1 MSRAALL
8 LLADARFPTGA
19 HAHSGGIEAAHAAG
33 DVHDL
38 DSLSWFIAG
47 RLATT
52 ALVDAAFTAAA
63 TATTS
68 FSVGIWSPERPDS
81 YREWSRLDAELAAR
95 MPAPRLRSVSRTL
108 GRQLL
113 RAGERAWPS
122 PVYAALRAAIPA
134 DPLQPIALGV
144 VAAAAGLGPEAAALC
159 ALHHQIG
166 TWTTAAVR
174 LLGLHPFAVHALAA
188 RLAPAIES
196 LAADA
201 AALAASDPADLP
213 STSSPLGDILAE
225 HHATWEVRLFAS

>member
-1 MSRAALL
+1 MARAALL

-19 HAHSGGIEAAHAAG
+19 HAHSGGIEAAHATG

-38 DSLSWFIAG
+38 DSLAWFIAG

-52 ALVDAAFTAAA
+52 ALVDATFTAAA
-63 TATTS
+63 TS
-68 FSVGIWSPERPDS
+68 FSG
-81 YREWSRLDAELAAR
+81 EWMELDAELAAR
-95 MPAPRLRSVSRTL
+95 IPSPRLRAVSRTL

-113 RAGERAWPS
+113 RAGARAWPS
-122 PVYAALRAAIPA
+122 SVYASLREDTVH
-134 DPLQPIALGV
+134 DPFQPIALGA
-144 VAAAAGLGPEAAALC
+144 VAFAAGLSSEEAALC

-174 LLGLHPFAVHALAA
+174 LLGLDPFAVHALAA

-196 LAADA
+196 LATEA
-201 AALAASDPADLP
+201 AGLALGDPADLP

>member
-1 MSRAALL
+1 MTPAALL

-19 HAHSGGIEAAHAAG
+19 HAHSGGIEAAHSTG

-38 DSLSWFIAG
+38 DSLGWFIAG

-52 ALVDAAFTAAA
+52 ALVDATFTAAA
-63 TATTS
+63 CRTAGSTS
-68 FSVGIWSPERPDS
+68 SPGT
-81 YREWSRLDAELAAR
+81 SRDDGEPWRVLDAELAAR
-95 MPAPRLRSVSRTL
+95 IPSPRMRTVGRAL

-122 PVYAALRAAIPA
+122 PVYAELRQAIVL
-134 DPLQPIALGV
+134 DPFQPIALGA
-144 VAAAAGLGPEAAALC
+144 VAAAAGLGPEDAALC

-174 LLGLHPFAVHALAA
+174 LLGLDPFAVHALAA
-188 RLAPAIES
+188 RLASALES
-196 LAADA
+196 LAAEA
-201 AALAASDPADLP
+201 AALALQDPADLP

>member
-52 ALVDAAFTAAA
+52 ALVDATFTAA
-63 TATTS
+63 ATTS
-68 FSVGIWSPERPDS
+68 FSVGIWSPERPNT
-81 YREWSRLDAELAAR
+81 YRERSALDAELAAR
-95 MPAPRLRSVSRTL
+95 MPSPRLRAVSRAL

-122 PVYAALRAAIPA
+122 PVYAALRDATPA
-134 DPLQPIALGV
+134 DPLQPIALGA
-144 VAAAAGLGPEAAALC
+144 VAAAAGLGPEEAALC

-174 LLGLHPFAVHALAA
+174 LLGLDPFAVHALAA

-196 LAADA
+196 LAAEA
-201 AALAASDPADLP
+201 AELATRPPADLP